1 MRESRWRWRQKSPT
15 RRDNTTAKVAPGR
28 STLTSVSTNASLRL
42 VSATQTESSSLCIIQ
57 THFRIRPS
65 DSSRQ
70 LPFQHLQMDL
80 FVGRPRRQSKSRV
93 NSAMGCRAAI
103 KIGNGQHLAH
113 QRKLNSRDVRMAGQT
128 SHVRCSNPKRA
139 QGSSSRGYFFWGR
152 YAVDGA
158 RPVSL
163 VPPAADLRHPRE
175 EPHSYAT
182 PAFVIHLIRAWHE
195 VLCHRVV

>member
-1 MRESRWRWRQKSPT
+1 MRESRWRWRQNHPPVEITQQPKL
-15 RRDNTTAKVAPGR
+15 RLGR

-42 VSATQTESSSLCIIQ
+42 VSATQRESSSLCIIQ
-57 THFRIRPS
+57 ADFRIRPS

-93 NSAMGCRAAI
+93 NPASMGCRAAI

-113 QRKLNSRDVRMAGQT
+113 QRKLNSREVRMAGQT
-128 SHVRCSNPKRA
+128 SHVRGSNPKRA
-139 QGSSSRGYFFWGR
+139 EGWSSRGYFFWGR

-163 VPPAADLRHPRE
+163 APPAADLRHPRE
-175 EPHSYAT
+175 EPRSYAT
-182 PAFVIHLIRAWHE
+182 PAFVIHLIRHE